1 MSIVV
6 PNESVTKVNQPP
18 KLWST
23 TKVQQP
29 PKLISQQSYDQ
40 PPQLI
45 SHQRVVQA
53 IAGFSPPHL
62 HSNTGVQ
69 KCIHICCS
77 KLQNIFF
84 LNCQVNESFPKHFHF
99 LVSCTYSI
107 CLYTNPQYQ
116 AANVNQQLERGTGK
130 RRLVAS
136 LAQQHRSAE
145 VAYRHICCSKW
156 ENIILSNFQ
165 VNESFA
171 KYFGFF

>member
-18 KLWST
+18 KLWSI

-29 PKLISQQSYDQ
+29 LKLISEQSYDQ

-53 IAGFSPPHL
+53 RAGFSPPHL
-62 HSNTGVQ
+62 HSHTRVQ
-69 KCIHICCS
+69 KYRHICCS
-77 KLQNIFF
+77 KLQNIIFKIAR
-84 LNCQVNESFPKHFHF
+84 LI
-99 LVSCTYSI
+99 SCTYCTCI
-107 CLYTNPQYQ
+107 CLYTSSQYQ
-116 AANVNQQLERGTGK
+116 AANVNQPLERGTGK
-130 RRLVAS
+130 RRLFAS

-145 VAYRHICCSKW
+145 LSYRHICCSKW

-165 VNESFA
+165 VNESFP